1 MKVEIKDTQTIQQQ
15 SVDAYMIELGYKRTK
30 DGKRYEFMY
39 PVKTGERFVSMRRAI
54 ELHNSEWMYDG
65 VTKLYYPV
73 KYSKMNGRDFLI
85 VKPNVDSVFKL
96 SPYEYEKSQARKI
109 VCRVSLQQNKH
120 GRMKVQSHLVHFCCD
135 FYYEQFLETS
145 EEVSG
150 DE

>member
-1 MKVEIKDTQTIQQQ
+1 MKVEIKNTQDIQQF
-15 SVDAYMIELGYKRTK
+15 SVDAFLIELGYKRTV

-39 PVKTGERFVSMRRAI
+39 PVKTGERFVSMRTAI
-54 ELHNSEWMYDG
+54 ELHNSEWMYDE
-65 VTKLYYPV
+65 VTKLYYPIQ
-73 KYSKMNGRDFLI
+73 YSKMNGRDFLI

-109 VCRVSLQQNKH
+109 VCRVSLQQNKR
-120 GRMKVQSHLVHFCCD
+120 GRIKVQSHLVNFCSD

-145 EEVSG
+145 FEVGG

>member
-1 MKVEIKDTQTIQQQ
+1 MKIEIKDTQTVQQQ
-15 SVDAYMIELGYKRTK
+15 SVDAFLIELGYSRTK
-30 DGKRYEFMY
+30 DGKRYEFIY

-54 ELHNSEWMYDG
+54 ELHNSEWMYDE
-65 VTKLYYPV
+65 VTKLYYPIQ
-73 KYSKMNGRDFLI
+73 YSKMNCRDFLI

-120 GRMKVQSHLVHFCCD
+120 GRMKVQSHLVQFMSE
-135 FYYEQFLETS
+135 FYYEQFL
-145 EEVSG
+145 G